1 MADQVFPGTE
11 VELRGL
17 RWEVVATTPM
27 GEQTLLR
34 LRGTGGA
41 FAGSEVDVLTPFEE
55 VRPVA
60 HEIDPT
66 RATQLP
72 NWLVYH
78 QAFLLEQ
85 ALGSAALVAVQP
97 GRLRIEPYQLVPV
110 ARCLRM
116 TRPRLLLADDVGLG
130 KTIEAGLI
138 ITELIARRRA
148 SRILIVT
155 PAGPLLEQWQA

>member
-1 MADQVFPGTE
+1 MSLADQYFPGTE

-17 RWEVVATTPM
+17 RWEVVNATPM

-41 FAGSEVDVLTPFEE
+41 FGGSEIDVLSPFEA

-60 HEIDPT
+60 HEIDPI

-85 ALGSAALVAVQP
+85 ALGSAALVAVQ
-97 GRLRIEPYQLVPV
+97 
-110 ARCLRM
+110 
-116 TRPRLLLADDVGLG
+116 
-130 KTIEAGLI
+130 
-138 ITELIARRRA
+138 
-148 SRILIVT
+148 
-155 PAGPLLEQWQA
+155 